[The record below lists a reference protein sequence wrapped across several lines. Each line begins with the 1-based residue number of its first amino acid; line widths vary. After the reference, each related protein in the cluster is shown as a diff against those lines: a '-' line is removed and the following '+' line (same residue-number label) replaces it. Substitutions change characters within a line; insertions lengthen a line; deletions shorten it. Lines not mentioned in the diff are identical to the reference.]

1 MPENLRHSGYIE
13 ESEHMFLGQFVHS
26 FDDKNRLTVPAKFRE
41 PLAGGAFVIQGLDK
55 NLMVLTVQAFET
67 VYQRV
72 MAMNLMD
79 PAARALRRLI
89 LGNAA
94 QLELDSAG
102 RILIPQDLRELGS
115 LENEAIL
122 VGQGDY
128 FEVWAPANWKEQ
140 ETQLQGAADNSQR
153 FSTLDVSTR

>member
-1 MPENLRHSGYIE
+1 ME
-13 ESEHMFLGQFVHS
+13 ESEHMFLGKFVHS
-26 FDDKNRLTVPAKFRE
+26 FDDKKRLTVPAKFRE

-102 RILIPQDLRELGS
+102 RILIPQDLRVLVS

>member
-1 MPENLRHSGYIE
+1 
-13 ESEHMFLGQFVHS
+13 MFLGKFVHS
-26 FDDKNRLTVPAKFRE
+26 FDDKKRLTVPAKFRE

-102 RILIPQDLRELGS
+102 RILIPQDLRVLVS
-115 LENEAIL
+115 LESEAIL

>member
-1 MPENLRHSGYIE
+1 
-13 ESEHMFLGQFVHS
+13 MFLGKFVHS

-41 PLAGGAFVIQGLDK
+41 PLSGGAFVIQGLDK

-67 VYQRV
+67 VYHRV

-79 PAARALRRLI
+79 PTARALRRII

-115 LENEAIL
+115 LKNEAIL

-140 ETQLQGAADNSQR
+140 EIQLQDAADNSQR